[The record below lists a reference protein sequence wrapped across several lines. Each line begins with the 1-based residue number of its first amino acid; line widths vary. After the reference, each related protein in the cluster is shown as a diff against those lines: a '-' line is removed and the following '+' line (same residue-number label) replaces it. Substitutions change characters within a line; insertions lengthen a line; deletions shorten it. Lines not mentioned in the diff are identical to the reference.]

1 MAFHPV
7 TQSNQ
12 FSAHFLEGFS
22 VQDASRL
29 LPCFQHLSGQILL
42 LLQDSQPAS
51 IKFVPEF
58 DSIAVQFF
66 FIPIQA
72 YDQ

>member
-1 MAFHPV
+1 MAFYPV

-12 FSAHFLEGFS
+12 FSAHFLEGFN
-22 VQDASRL
+22 VQDVSRL
-29 LPCFQHLSGQILL
+29 RSCFQYLSGQILL

-51 IKFVPEF
+51 IKFVPKF

-66 FIPIQA
+66 FNQA
-72 YDQ
+72 YD